1 MPLIKEML
9 EETMKTDHLTTVEE
23 SVRKQMRE
31 WAEKED
37 YFDKFF
43 TKIIRNKNDKATYGP
58 QLLTWE
64 MFSDLYQIVSWYH
77 LNNLKQTSFL

>member
-1 MPLIKEML
+1 
-9 EETMKTDHLTTVEE
+9 MKTDHLTTVEE

-43 TKIIRNKNDKATYGP
+43 TKILRNKNDRATYGP

-64 MFSDLYQIVSWYH
+64 MFLELYQIVSWYH